1 MHTTLLVNEL
11 VNLEYETRNGI
22 IKIKEKSGMRK
33 DRYSSL
39 AYNNYVANQ
48 LERSFATKPTS
59 LLGSGMFSF
68 KQPKIC

>member
-1 MHTTLLVNEL
+1 
-11 VNLEYETRNGI
+11 
-22 IKIKEKSGMRK
+22 MRK